1 VTAYGIWILAVS
13 TVSYLN
19 LLDMGLR
26 SAVIRFVSKAEA
38 QGKLEDA
45 TSAIGAALWV
55 RVLIS
60 CGVAVLSIV
69 LALAFPHLFHIPGD
83 LRHAAQITVLM
94 CALGVA
100 FTLVSGVFGAV
111 LAATNRFDIL
121 SAISALQTVARAGGV
136 VLILLSGRG
145 LVSLAYWEVTI
156 ALLSGIATCGM
167 ALKTFPPCRVRIA
180 KPDMAVL
187 KLIWNYSLTTFIMII
202 ATQIVMNTDNIV
214 VGAFV
219 SVAMVAF
226 YSIGGSL
233 MSYSWQVVSAVSTTF
248 TPLASGLEAS
258 GKMDDL
264 RRLLLRGT
272 QATMGIA
279 LPISVALTLRGKTF
293 IGLWMGPQY
302 SEISGTVL
310 QILLI
315 SQFLG
320 IANGTAGSIMM
331 AIDKHKPVAKWAV
344 IEAALNLGLSI
355 LLVKTIGIYGVAWGT
370 SLAMILVHLTF
381 WPKYVR
387 EVLDVRVRTYLW
399 QGWAKITL
407 CSIPYAIACAITD
420 RYWHAGNLVSF
431 FAQIVVILPVYA
443 ICVLVV
449 FRSEVQNLF
458 AKWQASRAVRV

>member
-1 VTAYGIWILAVS
+1 
-13 TVSYLN
+13 
-19 LLDMGLR
+19 
-26 SAVIRFVSKAEA
+26 
-38 QGKLEDA
+38 
-45 TSAIGAALWV
+45 
-55 RVLIS
+55 
-60 CGVAVLSIV
+60 
-69 LALAFPHLFHIPGD
+69 
-83 LRHAAQITVLM
+83 
-94 CALGVA
+94 
-100 FTLVSGVFGAV
+100 
-111 LAATNRFDIL
+111 
-121 SAISALQTVARAGGV
+121 
-136 VLILLSGRG
+136 
-145 LVSLAYWEVTI
+145 
-156 ALLSGIATCGM
+156 
-167 ALKTFPPCRVRIA
+167 
-180 KPDMAVL
+180 
-187 KLIWNYSLTTFIMII
+187 
-202 ATQIVMNTDNIV
+202 
-214 VGAFV
+214 
-219 SVAMVAF
+219 
-226 YSIGGSL
+226 
-233 MSYSWQVVSAVSTTF
+233 
-248 TPLASGLEAS
+248 
-258 GKMDDL
+258 
-264 RRLLLRGT
+264 
-272 QATMGIA
+272 
-279 LPISVALTLRGKTF
+279 
-293 IGLWMGPQY
+293 MGPQY